1 MILCIFPLSCLYM
14 FMIYVA
20 AGLGGAPLLTF
31 IIIILVSLL
40 LISKLINNFILY
52 LIINIFIFP
61 VGQITIFWLSIS
73 MFNKIRRENNAKS
86 NNTSVS
92 YQTETP
98 EYTAIIDKS
107 VI

>member
-1 MILCIFPLSCLYM
+1 M

-20 AGLGGAPLLTF
+20 AGLGGAPLITF

-40 LISKLINNFILY
+40 LIGKLINNFILY
-52 LIINIFIFP
+52 LIIYVFLFP
-61 VGQITIFWLSIS
+61 VGQITIFCLSIS
-73 MFNKIRRENNAKS
+73 MFNKIRKENNAKS